1 MSSPADSPETTGSLR
16 SETESG
22 REPGLPMI
30 ATAAPQRLSVPGWR
44 KTSPKDLSAAQ
55 RSTLHKIADQLVPA
69 ASDNPSATH
78 APDYDE
84 WLDRCIAA
92 RRDAIDLL
100 LSTLDQLADA
110 DGTELD
116 RALRQLHAD
125 DYEGRF
131 HLISSIVAGAYLA
144 GDYIRQLVGY
154 PGQLRQPAKVD
165 AAANELADGILDPVL
180 KRGHIYISAA
190 GE

>member
-1 MSSPADSPETTGSLR
+1 MSRPADSPETTGSLR

-30 ATAAPQRLSVPGWR
+30 TTAAPQRLSVPGWR

-69 ASDNPSATH
+69 ASDSPSATH

-116 RALRQLHAD
+116 RVLRQLHAN

-131 HLISSIVAGAYLA
+131 HLISSIVAGAYLV

-165 AAANELADGILDPVL
+165 EAVNELADGILDPVL

>member
-1 MSSPADSPETTGSLR
+1 MSSPADSPETTGSHR
-16 SETESG
+16 SKTESG
-22 REPGLPMI
+22 REPGPPMI
-30 ATAAPQRLSVPGWR
+30 TAAAPQRLSVPRWR
-44 KTSPKDLSAAQ
+44 KTSPKDLSPAQ
-55 RSTLHKIADQLVPA
+55 RNTLHKIADHLVPA
-69 ASDNPSATH
+69 AGGNPPATH

-84 WLDRCIAA
+84 WLDRCVAA

-110 DGTELD
+110 DGIELD

-125 DYEGRF
+125 DSEGRF
-131 HLISSIVAGAYLA
+131 HLISSVVAGAYLA
-144 GDYIRQLVGY
+144 GDHIRQLVGY

-165 AAANELADGILDPVL
+165 EAADELADGILDPVL
-180 KRGHIYISAA
+180 ERGHIYISAA

>member
-1 MSSPADSPETTGSLR
+1 MTT
-16 SETESG
+16 
-22 REPGLPMI
+22 
-30 ATAAPQRLSVPGWR
+30 AAAPQRLSVPGGARHRR
-44 KTSPKDLSAAQ
+44 KISARHSAARYT
-55 RSTLHKIADQLVPA
+55 RSPTSSCPLPVTIR
-69 ASDNPSATH
+69 SATH
-78 APDYDE
+78 APDYDQ

-125 DYEGRF
+125 DSEGRF

-144 GDYIRQLVGY
+144 GDHIRQLVGY

-165 AAANELADGILDPVL
+165 DAANELADGILDPVL
-180 KRGHIYISAA
+180 ERGHIYISAV

>member
-1 MSSPADSPETTGSLR
+1 MAQDIAER
-16 SETESG
+16 S
-22 REPGLPMI
+22 
-30 ATAAPQRLSVPGWR
+30 QRG
-44 KTSPKDLSAAQ
+44 T

-69 ASDNPSATH
+69 AGDNPSATH

-100 LSTLDQLADA
+100 LATLDQLADA

-116 RALRQLHAD
+116 RALRQLHAN

-131 HLISSIVAGAYLA
+131 HLISSTVAGAYLA

-165 AAANELADGILDPVL
+165 DAANELADGILDPVL
-180 KRGHIYISAA
+180 KRGHIYISPPANSRKPGRKGLHMRFSRVSLICRSQFIA
-190 GE
+190 G

>member
-1 MSSPADSPETTGSLR
+1 MSSPADSPETTGSHR

-22 REPGLPMI
+22 REPGPPMI
-30 ATAAPQRLSVPGWR
+30 TAAATQRLSVPRWR
-44 KTSPKDLSAAQ
+44 KTSPKDLSAPQ

-69 ASDNPSATH
+69 VGDNPSATH
-78 APDYDE
+78 APDYDQ

-116 RALRQLHAD
+116 WALRQLHAD
-125 DYEGRF
+125 DSEGRF

-144 GDYIRQLVGY
+144 GDHIRQLVGY
-154 PGQLRQPAKVD
+154 PGQFRQPAKVD
-165 AAANELADGILDPVL
+165 DAANELADGILDPVL
-180 KRGHIYISAA
+180 ERGHIYTSAV